1 MPSRRS
7 QWVFRALRSRDDV
20 LSCAP
25 RLFDPLGS
33 GESRYRDLLIS
44 DQPSADMRYRYRR
57 TPGTTGAVRRNDRL
71 LAAALYDRGVSVTV
85 VENALI
91 LAASRRIFR
100 PPDAVPLQPIRPLH
114 YLLPVIDEMLQLHIS
129 QDYFRYLQFHIDRIQ
144 QKNTTTS

>member
-1 MPSRRS
+1 MEIAKKDYIRK
-7 QWVFRALRSRDDV
+7 V
-20 LSCAP
+20 LA
-25 RLFDPLGS
+25 
-33 GESRYRDLLIS
+33 
-44 DQPSADMRYRYRR
+44 AYRR

-71 LAAALYDRGVSVTV
+71 LAAALYDRGVSATT

-100 PPDAVPLQPIRPLH
+100 PPDAVPLQPIRSLY
-114 YLLPVIDEMLQLHIS
+114 YLLPLIDEVLQLRIS